1 MDKILVKSLYNPKY
15 HRGFYYFHIF
25 RKSTSVYFF
34 FLAGLLA
41 IYMAIQNTIDPAA
54 AAQTTAISWSFAVMI
69 CLMAPV
75 FTFGKVAQIVKASK
89 KERGT
94 NVELMEFTKAKI
106 TRKIDGSEN
115 KAVFGWNDFESA
127 YEVKDCFYFYIDKDR
142 GLIIPK
148 ADIIEG
154 NLDLFRKLILNNFPK
169 NKKGKV
175 KFKVMY
181 KTKPEDVKS

>member
-1 MDKILVKSLYNPKY
+1 MDKILVKSLYDPKY
-15 HRGFYYFHIF
+15 HRAFYYFHMF

-34 FLAGLLA
+34 VLAGMLA
-41 IYMAIQNTIDPAA
+41 IYMAIQNTIDPEA
-54 AAQTTAISWSFAVMI
+54 AAQTTAISWTFAVLI

-115 KAVFGWNDFESA
+115 KAVFGWDSFESA

-148 ADIIEG
+148 ADIVEG
-154 NLDLFRKLILNNFPK
+154 NLDLFRKLIQNNFPR

-175 KFKVMY
+175 KFKIMY
-181 KTKPEDVKS
+181 KTKPGEVKA